1 MRSNDTDVSIQVTCQ
16 SLASSCSGP
25 SAAHLSSC
33 AVLVTDSYLVSS
45 SPRSFFTRRRSGPDL
60 AAEASL
66 ATATAV
72 VATVLAREVDRTRE
86 LAVVATEPAREVD
99 HGIAWTL

>member
-1 MRSNDTDVSIQVTCQ
+1 MRSNETEVSIQVTCQ

-25 SAAHLSSC
+25 SGVHLSCC
-33 AVLVTDSYLVSS
+33 AVSVTDSYLVSS
-45 SPRSFFTRRRSGPDL
+45 SPRSFFTRRRSGTDL

-72 VATVLAREVDRTRE
+72 VATEPAREVDRTRE
-86 LAVVATEPAREVD
+86 VAVVATVPAREVD

>member
-1 MRSNDTDVSIQVTCQ
+1 MRSNETEVSIQVTCQ

-25 SAAHLSSC
+25 SGVHLSSC
-33 AVLVTDSYLVSS
+33 AVSVTDSYLVSS

-60 AAEASL
+60 AAASL

-72 VATVLAREVDRTRE
+72 VATEPAREVDRTRE
-86 LAVVATEPAREVD
+86 VAVVATVPAREVD